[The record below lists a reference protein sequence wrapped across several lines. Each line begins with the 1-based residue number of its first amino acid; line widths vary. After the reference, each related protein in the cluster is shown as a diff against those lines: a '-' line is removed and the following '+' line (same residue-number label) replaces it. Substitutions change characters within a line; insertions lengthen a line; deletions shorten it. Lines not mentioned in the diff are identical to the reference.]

1 MKIEHLF
8 DKTTFTL
15 TYLVYD
21 ETSKD
26 AVIIDPVLDYDPA
39 GGKITHESLNV
50 LCDKIKSLG
59 LKIKMILETHAHAD
73 HLSSSQDL
81 KDLFPDAPL
90 AIGENIKLVQKTF
103 KPVFNMPESFITD
116 GSQFD
121 RLLKDGETV
130 KCGTLEFSVI
140 FTPGHTPA
148 CASYLFGKNLFTGDA
163 LFMPDSGT
171 GRCDF
176 PEGSAKNLYHSVH
189 ERLYK
194 LPDDTL
200 VHTAHDYQPGGRE
213 IRFCCPLKEQKE
225 KNIQIQKETK
235 EKDFIKRR
243 EERDKQLSAPRLL
256 FPSVQVNINGGKLPE
271 AENNGKTYLKT
282 PVHLSSSLNS

>member
-1 MKIEHLF
+1 MKIKPFF

-21 ETSKD
+21 ESSKD

-39 GGKITHESLNV
+39 GGNLTHKSLNV
-50 LCDKIKSLG
+50 LCDEIKSLD

-73 HLSSSQDL
+73 HLSSSQAL
-81 KDLFPDAPL
+81 KELFPKAPL
-90 AIGENIKLVQKTF
+90 AIGENIRLVQKTF

-121 RLLKDGETV
+121 RLLKDGENVT
-130 KCGTLEFSVI
+130 CGTLEFSVI

-148 CASYLFGKNLFTGDA
+148 CASYLFGKNLFTGDS

-176 PEGSAKNLYHSVH
+176 PEGSAKNLYQSVH

-194 LPDDTL
+194 LPNDIM

-213 IRFCCPLKEQKE
+213 LRFSCSLKEQKE
-225 KNIQIQKETK
+225 KNIQLQEETK
-235 EKDFIKRR
+235 EEDFVQKR
-243 EERDKQLSAPRLL
+243 EERDKKLSAPRLL

-271 AENNGKTYLKT
+271 AESNGKTYLKT
-282 PVHLSSSLNS
+282 PVRLS